1 MIPTMTQNT
10 AEAGLIRQTFPLLRP
25 RTLAACAAIG
35 ARRYRRQ
42 RDLPGAVPG
51 LLAGEESAIL
61 PRLIAEEQRCESA
74 RRARSGGYRPAQH
87 VQILSALLAEAAAA
101 CPDLAAGAECA
112 DAPQP
117 ATPNVSTACG
127 TKLPRPEF
135 ARPRRLLAP
144 ALRQAKAS
152 GSEPL
157 RSAM

>member
-1 MIPTMTQNT
+1 MIPKTTRST
-10 AEAGLIRQTFPLLRP
+10 AEATMIRQAFPLLRP

-42 RDLPGAVPG
+42 RDLPSAVSG

-61 PRLIAEEQRCESA
+61 PRLIAEEERCEIA

-101 CPDLAAGAECA
+101 CPDLDAIAGRAATDPRPASI
-112 DAPQP
+112 AP
-117 ATPNVSTACG
+117 ACG
-127 TKLPRPEF
+127 TEMPRRGTG
-135 ARPRRLLAP
+135 RPRRLPAP
-144 ALRQAKAS
+144 AGHQAKAS
-152 GSEPL
+152 GSEAL